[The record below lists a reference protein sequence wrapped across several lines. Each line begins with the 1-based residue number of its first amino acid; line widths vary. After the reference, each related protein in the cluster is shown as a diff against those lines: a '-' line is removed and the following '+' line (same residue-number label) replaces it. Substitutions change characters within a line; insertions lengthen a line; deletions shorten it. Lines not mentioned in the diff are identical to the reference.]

1 MIIYKNRDFIPHM
14 QDVMDCDK
22 GISELNDQW
31 DNIKLLCEIN
41 CPIQSKSV
49 LPNMANIQNS
59 FYSLQQELID
69 ALVSEKLNK
78 MEQKI
83 VFKAQVAIDIL
94 IRNLYERTADI
105 GFLATDDDIRQFVT
119 DDQRDDYNLAHIR
132 SRLREYVRNYSVY
145 EEIIILDHNNQVIAN
160 LDPSNPILNETIN
173 DPIIEKTLNSNDL
186 YVESFA
192 QSNLQP
198 QRKKSHIFSSR
209 IYDTNSQHTIGV
221 ICLCFRF
228 EDEMNTIFEKLNADS
243 DGSVML
249 IIDDH
254 DRVIA
259 SSDQTHVPTGFKV
272 EAVDPG
278 IHGIQIHHGISYI
291 TKTVKSNGYQDYY
304 GLGWR
309 GHVMLPLNVA
319 CREKTDLEQIDEQT
333 ANNLLGMAES
343 FSDQL
348 NEIIEKTVTINS
360 SLRRIVYNGQI
371 IARDESLHEEY
382 TRLKPILRAIGRIGT
397 RTSNLFQTSVTDL
410 FSTVVSSSLS
420 ESSFLASLCINIMDR
435 NLYERANDCRWWA
448 LNSTFR
454 TILAQEAISDGDK
467 NQLTVVLAYI
477 NSLYTVYTN
486 LFLFD
491 KSGTIIAVSNPS
503 RSGDI
508 GKTLTA
514 PFVNNILSNNQ
525 SERYFVSPFE
535 RTELYDNRPT
545 YIYGASITDIN
556 HSNQTV
562 GGIGIVFD
570 SEFQFKQMLLES
582 VDSEKTFAIFTDRR
596 KTIIASTH
604 PEYKTGSTLHLKD
617 TLFNIENGQSTSE
630 LIPFENC
637 YASIG
642 CACSSGYREY
652 KISDGYQND
661 VLAIVFD
668 QLADCNSTIS
678 TSYKEMEIEQA
689 EINYAM
695 NEENI
700 KLATFVINDQ
710 MFGLDQAV
718 VLEALD
724 TNQIVSMPGASG
736 PIKGAVEY
744 KGNFIAVV
752 DLDILFNNSER
763 NLDTSSLLVL
773 QLSETETVALQV
785 DKLNNVL
792 EVNLN
797 QIKPV
802 GVSSS
807 ITGIFPLEDGT
818 FRTILVMDHQVLL
831 EKLIG
836 HELAED
842 FLNNLPLLQQTNA

>member
-41 CPIQSKSV
+41 CPIQSKNV
-49 LPNMANIQNS
+49 LPNMANIQSS

-69 ALVSEKLNK
+69 ALVSEKLKK

-105 GFLATDDDIRQFVT
+105 GFLATDDDIRNFVKN
-119 DDQRDDYNLAHIR
+119 DNRDEYSLNHIR
-132 SRLREYVRNYSVY
+132 NRLREYVKNYSVY
-145 EEIIILDHNNQVIAN
+145 EEIIILDQNNQVIAN
-160 LDPSNPILNETIN
+160 LDDSNPILNQTIS
-173 DPIIEKTLNSNDL
+173 DPIIEETLSTSEL

-192 QSNLQP
+192 KSALQP
-198 QRKKSHIFSSR
+198 LRNKSHVFSSR

-228 EDEMNTIFEKLNADS
+228 EDEMNTIFEKLTADS
-243 DGSVML
+243 DGSALL

-254 DRVIA
+254 NRVIA
-259 SSDQTHVPTGFKV
+259 SSDQSHVPIGFKV

-278 IHGIQIHHGISYI
+278 IQGIQIHHGISYI
-291 TKTVKSNGYQDYY
+291 TKTVKSNGYQDYF

-319 CREKTDLEQIDEQT
+319 CREKTDLGQIDDNT
-333 ANNLLGMAES
+333 AQNLISMAES
-343 FSDQL
+343 FSEQL

-382 TRLKPILRAIGRIGT
+382 TRLKPLLRAIGRIGT
-397 RTSNLFQTSVTDL
+397 KTSNLFQTSVTDL

-420 ESSFLASLCINIMDR
+420 ESGFLASLCIDIMDR

-448 LNSTFR
+448 LDSTFR
-454 TILAQEAISDGDK
+454 RIMSKESVSESDK
-467 NQLTVVLAYI
+467 NTLTDILSYI

-491 KSGTIIAVSNPS
+491 KSGTIIAVSNPK
-503 RSGDI
+503 RVGDI
-508 GKTLTA
+508 GKTL
-514 PFVNNILSNNQ
+514 NDSYIKNILSNNH

-535 RTELYDNRPT
+535 RTDLYDNLPT
-545 YIYGASITDIN
+545 YIYGASITDID
-556 HSNQTV
+556 HPSQTV

-570 SEFQFKQMLLES
+570 SEFQFKQILLES
-582 VDSEKTFAIFTDRR
+582 VDSEKTFAVFTDRH

-604 PEYKTGSTLHLKD
+604 PNYQTGTTLQLKENF
-617 TLFNIENGQSTSE
+617 FNVDNGETVSE
-630 LIPFENC
+630 LVSLDSC
-637 YASIG
+637 YAAIG

-652 KISDGYQND
+652 KTSDGYQND
-661 VLAIVFD
+661 VLAIVID
-668 QLADCNSTIS
+668 RLADCHSGIQSNH
-678 TSYKEMEIEQA
+678 KEIEIEQA
-689 EINYAM
+689 DINYVM
-695 NEENI
+695 NNETI

-710 MFGLDQAV
+710 MFGLDQSV

-724 TNQIVSMPGASG
+724 TNRIVSMPGVSG

-744 KGNFIAVV
+744 EGNFIAVV
-752 DLDILFNNSER
+752 NLDILFNNSER

-792 EVNLN
+792 EINLD

-807 ITGIFPLEDGT
+807 ITGVFPLGDGS
-818 FRTILVMDHQVLL
+818 FKTILVMDHQVLL
-831 EKLIG
+831 EKLTG

-842 FLNNLPLLQQTNA
+842 FLTNLPLLQKTDA